1 MSFACP
7 AVIPFLSNRMK
18 PAPGRL
24 VIRPGAGFLFEFP
37 FFQLACQFVQSL
49 VTVVTGLADLALS
62 EGFADGAAGLFPVGA
77 VWKLAMAEIR
87 SELREG
93 ILQLLPRL

>member
-18 PAPGRL
+18 PAPGLL
-24 VIRPGAGFLFEFP
+24 VIRLGAGFLFEFP

-49 VTVVTGLADLALS
+49 VTVVTGLAD
-62 EGFADGAAGLFPVGA
+62 FPFC
-77 VWKLAMAEIR
+77 
-87 SELREG
+87 
-93 ILQLLPRL
+93 